1 MAFGSRRRVEAE
13 LLDLVRGELA
23 TVRAEL
29 QATLAESVALLSTR
43 VRSEVELRMGE
54 PSAIVAGLQDMR
66 KGLTARDSE
75 LANVLRQVAVT
86 CENLAER
93 VQLDRIERSAL
104 VDAVSRLTTTLAIAG
119 TFPTPQ
125 PRTTVIGGTVDPD
138 QATVPSVIPAPV
150 EPNAPRVD
158 TEIETETEID
168 LDAEERS
175 VDAGDTP
182 TPTPPATPIPATA
195 VRQVPPRDG
204 VEVRCRF
211 GDRWVTGFEVCEVIR
226 FDDEIRY
233 RLRRRSDGSVL
244 PTLFDEKDLRFF
256 TTSFIE
262 Q

>member
-1 MAFGSRRRVEAE
+1 MAFGARRRVEAE

-43 VRSEVELRMGE
+43 MRSEVELRMGE

-75 LANVLRQVAVT
+75 LANVLRQVALT

-104 VDAVSRLTTTLAIAG
+104 VDAVSRLTTTLAVAG

-125 PRTTVIGGTVDPD
+125 PRTTVIGGTVDPE
-138 QATVPSVIPAPV
+138 QATMPSVIPAPV
-150 EPNAPRVD
+150 EPNAPMVD
-158 TEIETETEID
+158 TEIETEIEID
-168 LDAEERS
+168 LDAEEHS
-175 VDAGDTP
+175 VDAVETP
-182 TPTPPATPIPATA
+182 TPTPTPIPATA

-226 FDDEIRY
+226 FDDETRY

>member
-1 MAFGSRRRVEAE
+1 MAFGARRRVEAE

-43 VRSEVELRMGE
+43 MRSEVELRMGE

-75 LANVLRQVAVT
+75 LANVLRQVALT

-104 VDAVSRLTTTLAIAG
+104 VDAVSRLTTTLAVAG

-125 PRTTVIGGTVDPD
+125 PRTTVIGGTVDPE
-138 QATVPSVIPAPV
+138 QATMPSVIPAPV
-150 EPNAPRVD
+150 EPNAPTVE
-158 TEIETETEID
+158 TEIEID
-168 LDAEERS
+168 LDAEEHG
-175 VDAGDTP
+175 VDAGEPPTLTP
-182 TPTPPATPIPATA
+182 TPIPATA

-226 FDDEIRY
+226 FDDETRY

>member
-1 MAFGSRRRVEAE
+1 MAFGNRRRVEAE

-23 TVRAEL
+23 TVRTEL
-29 QATLAESVALLSTR
+29 QTTLAESVALISTR
-43 VRSEVELRMGE
+43 VRSEVEMRMGE
-54 PSAIVAGLQDMR
+54 PRALVAGLADMR
-66 KGLTARDSE
+66 KGMTARDSE
-75 LANVLRQVAVT
+75 LAHVLHQVAQT
-86 CENLAER
+86 CETLAER

-119 TFPTPQ
+119 TLPAP
-125 PRTTVIGGTVDPD
+125 PARTTVIGGTVDPD
-138 QATVPSVIPAPV
+138 QATVASVIPAPT
-150 EPNAPRVD
+150 ERDAPTVD
-158 TEIETETEID
+158 TEID
-168 LDAEERS
+168 LEAEERGIETVATQMS
-175 VDAGDTP
+175 
-182 TPTPPATPIPATA
+182 TPIPATA

-226 FDDEIRY
+226 FDDETRY

-256 TTSFIE
+256 TTSFLE